1 MVNWNSQ
8 QAFSFWS
15 WCPSIS
21 WFYVTIWT
29 ECLIIQQHP
38 SRSSDLVSSSVRY
51 CSYWTALVQIF
62 RYAPHFIFISLH
74 IINTCH
80 SETATMV
87 TIEVIRVEA
96 QLYKI
101 LFNAELLER
110 QRNIW
115 LSWHSKVLLKCT
127 YCTCDDSWSCKCGA
141 QVMKRFVTLFLTNET
156 LQTSLFIV
164 FQKTCSCAYQKR
176 LQHTTESLKTLVL
189 QQFVI
194 WSREQRRKKQPGKE
208 PKKKIKLSP
217 LYCSFHL
224 LTQHRNDNTAISVY
238 TGQTQSRPYFE
249 NTLQLGLC
257 NFTVER
263 APQIQFCG
271 LEVAPEVCEWLF
283 QTFGDGFLLKI
294 PANSSAFVWTCVV
307 FELKESNLKPLLLVI
322 PLGDVGDKWQLCLL
336 LSDMSDWC
344 VM

>member
-8 QAFSFWS
+8 QAFSSWL

-29 ECLIIQQHP
+29 EYLIIQQHP

-51 CSYWTALVQIF
+51 CSHWTALVRIF
-62 RYAPHFIFISLH
+62 RYTPLFIFISLH

-127 YCTCDDSWSCKCGA
+127 YCTCDDSWSCKCVA

-164 FQKTCSCAYQKR
+164 FQKTCSCLPETAPARNGIIKNVFATVCHLSR
-176 LQHTTESLKTLVL
+176 C
-189 QQFVI
+189 
-194 WSREQRRKKQPGKE
+194 REQRRKKQPGKE

-238 TGQTQSRPYFE
+238 TGQTQNRPYFE
-249 NTLQLGLC
+249 NTLQLRLC

-283 QTFGDGFLLKI
+283 QTFGD
-294 PANSSAFVWTCVV
+294 
-307 FELKESNLKPLLLVI
+307 
-322 PLGDVGDKWQLCLL
+322 
-336 LSDMSDWC
+336 
-344 VM
+344 